1 MTPASI
7 AATAADV
14 TDVEPIS
21 TRDDAAA
28 LQRRVRRWA
37 LFGTAAVAVWLG
49 LFALWA
55 LAAPI
60 LGAVVAVGVIKVEA
74 NRQLVTHRD
83 GGIVSAIL
91 VREGDAVTKGQPL
104 IRLEDARTDA
114 TLGAL
119 QAQLDA
125 ERLRSLRLEAE
136 AALQDAW
143 VPPATADGQAG
154 PRLREALAREQ
165 STFLARRRALNGTLE
180 SVRGQI
186 VDTKAEIVATERNIA
201 ATTQALALM
210 RDELA
215 SNESLLQQEF
225 VNRTRVLGLKRNV
238 AEYESRIAAS
248 AAELAQARQRTS
260 ELEGR
265 RETARGEFVRV
276 ATEELRETS
285 ARVVDL
291 EERLRAMQ
299 DTVDRNEVLAPVA
312 GLLVNLRVNTVG
324 SAIGAREPIVEVVPS
339 ELPLRIEARVGA
351 AAATDVAVGQAASVR
366 LLGTRQRNIG
376 LLPGRVVGISADALA
391 DPRSGAE
398 YFAVQVELEPQ
409 SIPPEVRHV
418 VRPGG
423 AAEVYLKTS
432 ERTALEFLIE
442 PLTAGMARSFRE
454 N

>member
-1 MTPASI
+1 MTRASI
-7 AATAADV
+7 AAAAATEV
-14 TDVEPIS
+14 TDVEPFS
-21 TRDDAAA
+21 THDAAA
-28 LQRRVRRWA
+28 LQRRVTRWGIVGA
-37 LFGTAAVAVWLG
+37 IAVAVWLG

-55 LAAPI
+55 MAAPI
-60 LGAVVAVGVIKVEA
+60 LGAVVALGVIKVEA

-91 VREGDAVTKGQPL
+91 VREGEAVTKGQPL
-104 IRLEDARTDA
+104 IRLEDARSESSLEVLA
-114 TLGAL
+114 S
-119 QAQLDA
+119 QLEA
-125 ERLRSLRLEAE
+125 ERLRLSRLEAE
-136 AALQDAW
+136 AALSEAW
-143 VPPATADGQAG
+143 LPPVANGRDGA
-154 PRLREALAREQ
+154 RRNDALAREQ
-165 STFLARRRALNGTLE
+165 STFAARRRALNGALE
-180 SVRGQI
+180 SVRGQL
-186 VDTKAEIVATERNIA
+186 VDTRAEIAATERNIA
-201 ATTQALALM
+201 VTTQALGMM
-210 RDELA
+210 REELA

-225 VNRTRVLGLKRNV
+225 VHRTRVLGLKRNV

-299 DTVDRNEVLAPVA
+299 DTVGRNEVLAPVA
-312 GLLVNLRVNTVG
+312 GHLVNLRVNTVG

-366 LLGTRQRNIG
+366 LLGARQRHTG
-376 LLPGRVVGISADALA
+376 MLPGRVASISADALA

-398 YFAVQVELEPQ
+398 YFAVQVELEPR

-423 AAEVYLKTS
+423 AAEVYLRTS